1 MKKLYKT
8 NLQNHK
14 ENFIF
19 KQVFLFPVLVLISV
33 FSNPVFAV
41 NENIEQAITLLK
53 QSHIEQ
59 CQKNKL
65 KVQLLI
71 AHRKHDQALLK
82 ELSAKLD
89 EINEILKPTDDKLT
103 ALKKA
108 IKKNPDD
115 ETAFNTALL
124 DLSPCE

>member
-1 MKKLYKT
+1 MKQK
-8 NLQNHK
+8 NK
-14 ENFIF
+14 ENF
-19 KQVFLFPVLVLISV
+19 KGKLAFLFLALALASV
-33 FSNPVFAV
+33 FSNPVFADNKKV
-41 NENIEQAITLLK
+41 EEAITLLK
-53 QSHIEQ
+53 QSYPEQ

-65 KVQLLI
+65 KVQLLV

-89 EINEILKPTDDKLT
+89 EINQILKPTDDKLT